1 MLGIMP
7 DMIFQTIINF
17 MQNKKP
23 LNDKGLAYG
32 LWEEYYSNGNLMY
45 KGSYLKGKQIGLC
58 ECYYSNGNLMYK
70 GSFIKG
76 KQIGLWIH
84 GNNDGLIKQISFY
97 AR

>member
-45 KGSYLKGKQIGLC
+45 KGSYLKGKQIGL
-58 ECYYSNGNLMYK
+58 
-70 GSFIKG
+70 
-76 KQIGLWIH
+76 WIH